1 MPKKLPLIVREI
13 QRNPPQEIDY
23 SYQKN
28 ISYSQI
34 SMFRQCPR
42 RWKLQYKDKIDQRE
56 ASIYLIFGIA
66 IHETIQYYLSVFYNE
81 SRVKADKIDLLEDF
95 QHRFI
100 SEYKTQYQKNDNT
113 HFSSPEELREF
124 NQDGIEILQFFKKKI
139 KRYFSKRGTY
149 LVGVELPV
157 INTPNKMLNNIIFK
171 GMLDI
176 VLYNENSDTFDIID
190 IKTSTR
196 GWHDKMKKD
205 EGKQFQL
212 ILYKKYF
219 SELYGIP
226 LDKINIKFFIVKRKL
241 WEESDWQQTRI
252 QEFSP
257 PSGKIKLGRATRA
270 VDDFMNKVFTPEGK
284 IKEQHYPC
292 TCRYCE

>member
-1 MPKKLPLIVREI
+1 
-13 QRNPPQEIDY
+13 
-23 SYQKN
+23 
-28 ISYSQI
+28 
-34 SMFRQCPR
+34 
-42 RWKLQYKDKIDQRE
+42 
-56 ASIYLIFGIA
+56 
-66 IHETIQYYLSVFYNE
+66 
-81 SRVKADKIDLLEDF
+81 
-95 QHRFI
+95 
-100 SEYKTQYQKNDNT
+100 
-113 HFSSPEELREF
+113 
-124 NQDGIEILQFFKKKI
+124 
-139 KRYFSKRGTY
+139 
-149 LVGVELPV
+149 
-157 INTPNKMLNNIIFK
+157 
-171 GMLDI
+171 MLDI